1 MVMTTDQQTSA
12 ASRTDVVAKH
22 VALRREAEH
31 LVEQARE
38 LWFKVKDKARRPVV
52 GATVAGVAVLAAGA
66 AWGASEA
73 AVAAFAAYAVFRL
86 LRRSA
91 YPEAAEERGPRAPA
105 AHDGPTSARPRQS

>member
-1 MVMTTDQQTSA
+1 MTTDQQSSA
-12 ASRTDVVAKH
+12 ASGEGAVTKRIT
-22 VALRREAEH
+22 LRREAEH
-31 LVEQARE
+31 LMEEARE
-38 LWFKVKDKARRPVV
+38 LWLKIKDKMHKPVV
-52 GATVAGVAVLAAGA
+52 GATLAGVAVLAAGA

-91 YPEAAEERGPRAPA
+91 SPEAAEERGPRAPA